1 MTYCIAIKSKTGVVA
16 LSDTRI
22 SSGLGVSTSKKI
34 KTYQENGNSF
44 FIMSSGL
51 RSIRDKVIHLFE
63 DELEGKPS
71 DKLYKIANLVGNAV
85 KQARVEDLEQLQQS
99 KFIFDAHFI
108 IGGQCSKDKRSSI
121 FLVFPEGNWVE
132 VSDES
137 PYSII
142 GNTGFGKPILRRLL
156 HEDIT
161 FDLAIKAAYLSFDAT
176 FKNASDV
183 DFPLDFALYRNNTFD
198 IQELRKTEDELKET
212 STQWNTML
220 LNAANDLPDFLH
232 FED

>member
-1 MTYCIAIKSKTGVVA
+1 
-16 LSDTRI
+16 
-22 SSGLGVSTSKKI
+22 
-34 KTYQENGNSF
+34 
-44 FIMSSGL
+44 MSSGL

-63 DELEGKPS
+63 DELENTSS

-85 KQARVEDLEQLQQS
+85 KQARVEDLETLQQS
-99 KFIFDAHFI
+99 KFIFDGHFI
-108 IGGQCSKDKRSSI
+108 LGGQCAKDKRSSI

-137 PYSII
+137 PYTII

-156 HEDIT
+156 HENIT

-183 DFPLDFALYRNNTFD
+183 DFPLDFALYRNNSFD
-198 IQELRKTEDELKET
+198 IQELRKTEDELKAT
-212 STQWNTML
+212 SAQWNTML

>member
-1 MTYCIAIKSKTGVVA
+1 MTFCVAIKSKTGVVA

-63 DELEGKPS
+63 DELENAQCN
-71 DKLYKIANLVGNAV
+71 KLFKVANVVGNAV
-85 KQARVEDLEQLQQS
+85 KQARAEDLEQLQQS
-99 KFIFDAHFI
+99 KFFFDGHFI
-108 IGGQCSKDKRSSI
+108 VGGQCANDKRSTI

-132 VSDES
+132 ASDES
-137 PYSII
+137 PYTII
-142 GNTGFGKPILRRLL
+142 GNTGFGKSILRRLL
-156 HEDIT
+156 HENIS
-161 FDLAIKAAYLSFDAT
+161 FDLAIKAAFLAFDAT

-183 DFPLDFALYRNNTFD
+183 DFPVDFALYRNGTFD
-198 IQELRKTEDELKET
+198 IQELRKTEEDMKET
-212 STQWNTML
+212 SVRWNKML
-220 LNAANDLPDFLH
+220 LDAADNLPDFLH

>member
-1 MTYCIAIKSKTGVVA
+1 MTFCIAIKSRTGVVA

-34 KTYQENGNSF
+34 QTYQDGTSSF

-63 DELEGKPS
+63 DQLPNTPC
-71 DKLYKIANLVGNAV
+71 DKLYKVANLVGNAV
-85 KQARVEDLEQLQQS
+85 KQARLEDLEQLEQS
-99 KFIFDAHFI
+99 KFIFDGHFI
-108 IGGQCSKDKRSSI
+108 LGGQCAKDKRSSI
-121 FLVFPEGNWVE
+121 FLIFPEGNWVE
-132 VSDES
+132 TSDES
-137 PYSII
+137 PYTLI
-142 GNTGFGKPILRRLL
+142 GNTAFGKPILRRLL
-156 HEDIT
+156 HENIT

-183 DFPLDFALYRNNTFD
+183 DFPLDFALYRNGTFD
-198 IQELRKTEDELKET
+198 IQELRKTEEELKET
-212 STQWNTML
+212 STQWNSML
-220 LNAANDLPDFLH
+220 LDAANELPDFLH

>member
-1 MTYCIAIKSKTGVVA
+1 MTFCIAIKSKTGVVA

-34 KTYQENGNSF
+34 QIYQEDGNSF
-44 FIMSSGL
+44 FLMSSGL

-63 DELEGKPS
+63 EEIPNVS
-71 DKLYKIANLVGNAV
+71 CDKLYKVANVVGNAV
-85 KQARVEDLEQLQQS
+85 KQARAEDLEQLKQS
-99 KFIFDAHFI
+99 NFFFDGHFI
-108 IGGQCSKDKRSSI
+108 VGGQCSKDKRSTI

-137 PYSII
+137 PYTII
-142 GNTGFGKPILRRLL
+142 GNTAFGKPILRRLL
-156 HEDIT
+156 HENIT

-183 DFPLDFALYRNNTFD
+183 DFPLDFALYRNNTFE
-198 IQELRKTEDELKET
+198 IQEVRKSEEDLKAT
-212 STQWNTML
+212 ATKWNQML
-220 LNAANDLPDFLH
+220 VDAAENLPDFLH